1 MPKAFTRALSPRL
14 SDCELTHLERQQI
27 DVERARLQ
35 HSAYE
40 RILEQNGLEVI
51 RLPDLPS
58 HPDGVFV
65 EDTALLLNEHA
76 IITRPGAASRLA
88 ETDSTA
94 ALCRFHPFGAT
105 VPHRVSARC
114 AGRLHR
120 LQNRSRCGEYRNV
133 PSSPYFRQA
142 EVCRPWRYAD
152 RRIRPILHQ
161 RCIRII

>member
-1 MPKAFTRALSPRL
+1 MPKAFTRALSPGI
-14 SDCELTHLERQQI
+14 SDCELTHLERLPI
-27 DVERARLQ
+27 DVEHARSQ

-94 ALCRFHPFGAT
+94 ARL
-105 VPHRVSARC
+105 ARHFD
-114 AGRLHR
+114 LHR
-120 LQNRSRCGEYRNV
+120 IENGFVDGGEPFASGRH
-133 PSSPYFRQA
+133 SMWDCRA
-142 EVCRPWRYAD
+142 ERMKAA
-152 RRIRPILHQ
+152 
-161 RCIRII
+161 

>member
-1 MPKAFTRALSPRL
+1 L

-27 DVERARLQ
+27 DVEQARLQ

-40 RILEQNGLEVI
+40 RVLEQNGLKVI

-94 ALCRFHPFGAT
+94 AGLAGHFDLTASGT
-105 VPHRVSARC
+105 V
-114 AGRLHR
+114 L
-120 LQNRSRCGEYRNV
+120 
-133 PSSPYFRQA
+133 
-142 EVCRPWRYAD
+142 
-152 RRIRPILHQ
+152 
-161 RCIRII
+161 